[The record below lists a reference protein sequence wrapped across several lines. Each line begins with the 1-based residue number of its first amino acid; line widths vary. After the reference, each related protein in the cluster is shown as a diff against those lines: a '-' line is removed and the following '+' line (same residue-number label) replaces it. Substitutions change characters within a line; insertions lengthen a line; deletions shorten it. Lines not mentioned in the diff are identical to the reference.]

1 MDRKNLRRS
10 LQKLNPSPKSAP
22 DKGFPTLAYPYNPEP
37 SAFFF
42 FGKLGII
49 MRGQNDHFVALLQR
63 TADDLLKNRLHP
75 SLVRQIVVQDIEEG
89 FRHSL
94 KGKIKKLTSV

>member
-1 MDRKNLRRS
+1 
-10 LQKLNPSPKSAP
+10 
-22 DKGFPTLAYPYNPEP
+22 
-37 SAFFF
+37 
-42 FGKLGII
+42 